1 MLHKH
6 QMEGNGREVRKAGA
20 MFWTMCRSVSARHF
34 IMICLQRSWIVKG
47 DAFSIPSLLTC
58 VSVLTRDVSFPSEIE
73 ASASKVKMWLK
84 AALSI

>member
-6 QMEGNGREVRKAGA
+6 QIEGNDGEVRKTGA

-34 IMICLQRSWIVKG
+34 IMICLQRSWIVKA
-47 DAFSIPSLLTC
+47 DAFSIPSLLTR
-58 VSVLTRDVSFPSEIE
+58 VSVLTCVSFPSEIE
-73 ASASKVKMWLK
+73 ASACKVKMWLK